1 VKKAYIPQKLRRQ
14 VIERAK
20 EMCEYCLSKSD
31 LLGTDLEVEHIIP
44 ESLRGASSLDNLC
57 ASCSTCNRHKAS
69 KVWVI
74 DQDTGQRARLFHPRR
89 QKWKRHF
96 RWSENGTIIIGKT
109 ICGRATVEALK
120 MNRERLVR
128 ARRLWVAWGEHPP

>member
-1 VKKAYIPQKLRRQ
+1 MKKAYISRKLRRQ
-14 VIERAK
+14 VLERAG

-44 ESLRGASSLDNLC
+44 ESLGGVSSLDNLC

-74 DQDTGQRARLFHPRR
+74 DPD
-89 QKWKRHF
+89 
-96 RWSENGTIIIGKT
+96 IGKT
-109 ICGRATVEALK
+109 ICGRATVETLQ

-128 ARRLWVAWGEHPP
+128 ARRLWVAWGEHPPRV

>member
-14 VIERAK
+14 VFERAK

-44 ESLRGASSLDNLC
+44 ESLGGASSLDNLC

-69 KVWVI
+69 KVWAI
-74 DQDTGQRARLFHPRR
+74 DPNTGRGTRLFHRAN
-89 QKWKRHF
+89 K
-96 RWSENGTIIIGKT
+96 NGSDISAGVKT
-109 ICGRATVEALK
+109 E
-120 MNRERLVR
+120 
-128 ARRLWVAWGEHPP
+128 P